1 VIVDTSALV
10 AITREERHAEQ
21 LAQALIHGTGII
33 PAPVIVEFHRVTKI
47 LGNAL
52 NPVSVRLIETLKAR
66 GFTVHPFDETAAQ
79 LASAANA
86 TYGSGNGT
94 GGKLNMLD
102 LMVYGTA
109 MALDLPIL
117 CTGKDFAATDVALHP
132 ASRRD

>member
-1 VIVDTSALV
+1 MIADTSALV
-10 AITREERHAEQ
+10 AIVRSERHWET
-21 LAQALIHGTGII
+21 LFQAIFKGEGVI
-33 PAPVIVEFHRVTKI
+33 PAPVIVEFHRVTGLKD
-47 LGNAL
+47 NKFD
-52 NPVSVRLIETLKAR
+52 PVAAGLIDEMLAGK
-66 GFTVHPFDETAAQ
+66 FTVHPFDETAAL
-79 LASAANA
+79 LASEANA
-86 TYGSGNGT
+86 TFGSGNGK